1 VTQREVP
8 GIDNAYLAID
18 TEEGMEAV
26 WNEVMYS
33 QRKTRLNHKERLSS
47 ILSKVIKVKH
57 RNIVSFYDF
66 WLDKDPENQ
75 DRLVFIT
82 EYMTSG
88 SLLQFLKTKKRNP
101 TAVGDKGR
109 KVSKETPWKR
119 WCKQILSALC
129 YLHQKEI
136 VHGNLTLGTIF
147 IQHNGLVKIGAVSPD
162 AIHQHVKTKSEEV
175 RWMHYVA
182 PEYATSTEITQS
194 ADIYAFGI
202 CVLEMMGLLDSD
214 THPVRAE
221 AMRKACESLDA
232 PRRRFVQMCLVED
245 PLKRPSAS
253 QLLQCSVLREVLPLR
268 ILSYLQLP
276 SSDDVLEV
284 ATNGKDWNASA
295 KSKTHK

>member
-1 VTQREVP
+1 MQKMADPGYSSQTVSSTNLDAVEQSQSQYRSDEEDEDEKVLEVSKNKRWNKMAVQVTQREVP

-119 WCKQILSALC
+119 WCKQILSAL
-129 YLHQKEI
+129 
-136 VHGNLTLGTIF
+136 
-147 IQHNGLVKIGAVSPD
+147 
-162 AIHQHVKTKSEEV
+162 
-175 RWMHYVA
+175 W
-182 PEYATSTEITQS
+182 
-194 ADIYAFGI
+194 
-202 CVLEMMGLLDSD
+202 
-214 THPVRAE
+214 
-221 AMRKACESLDA
+221 
-232 PRRRFVQMCLVED
+232 
-245 PLKRPSAS
+245 
-253 QLLQCSVLREVLPLR
+253 
-268 ILSYLQLP
+268 
-276 SSDDVLEV
+276 
-284 ATNGKDWNASA
+284 
-295 KSKTHK
+295 